1 MPHEGKLPTIGAIL
15 SPNRFRTR
23 QELKANGMKTKVLL
37 ADDHPPLVEAAL
49 TILKP
54 HYDIVGIAT
63 DGEML
68 VSEAL
73 RLRPDLIVSDITL
86 PIFSGI
92 EAIHRLH
99 LSNSQAKVVFL
110 TVHAEEGFLKACM
123 AEGAL
128 GYVLKARMRTQLIPA
143 IEAALEG
150 RSYVS
155 PLLAK

>member
-1 MPHEGKLPTIGAIL
+1 
-15 SPNRFRTR
+15 
-23 QELKANGMKTKVLL
+23 MKTRILL

-54 HYDIVGIAT
+54 HYDILGIAT
-63 DGEML
+63 DGAML
-68 VSEAL
+68 ISEAL
-73 RLRPDLIVSDITL
+73 RLSPDLIVSDITL
-86 PIFSGI
+86 PILNGI
-92 EAIHRLH
+92 EAIHLLR

-128 GYVLKARMRTQLIPA
+128 GYVLKSHMKTQLSPA

-150 RSYVS
+150 KSYVS
-155 PLLAK
+155 PFVAK

>member
-1 MPHEGKLPTIGAIL
+1 
-15 SPNRFRTR
+15 
-23 QELKANGMKTKVLL
+23 MKTKILL

-49 TILKP
+49 AILKP
-54 HYDIVGIAT
+54 HFDIVAIAT
-63 DGEML
+63 DGAML

-73 RLRPDLIVSDITL
+73 RLRPEVIVSDITL
-86 PIFSGI
+86 PIFNGI
-92 EAIHRLH
+92 EAIHSLR

-110 TVHAEEGFLKACM
+110 TVHAEEGFLKACL

-128 GYVLKARMRTQLIPA
+128 GYVLKSRMKTQLIPA